1 MYKMPFTNFSANHTS
16 FSTPHAGMYSPKMSP
31 ELTKR
36 PALVKFF
43 IVIEPRD
50 DALPSEP
57 CTPLDTPVTVALS
70 FRINPP

>member
-1 MYKMPFTNFSANHTS
+1 
-16 FSTPHAGMYSPKMSP
+16 MYSPKMSP

-43 IVIEPRD
+43 IVLEPRD
-50 DALPSEP
+50 DAF